1 MIGQSRKVVPKYGG
15 FDRNTA
21 QGILKLRAYQK
32 DKTRAE
38 LAILCGC
45 SVQYMNLMLGRRP
58 EYLTPKY
65 ISRLCKI
72 LSDSTTETQLVYYLA
87 ARAAGYHTGKFT
99 PTEKRNAEAQ
109 ECTV

>member
-1 MIGQSRKVVPKYGG
+1 MIGQSRKVVPKHGA

-21 QGILKLRAYQK
+21 QGILKLRAYEQ

-38 LAILCGC
+38 LAASCGC
-45 SVQYMNLMLGRRP
+45 SERYLNLMLGKRP

-65 ISRLCKI
+65 IGRLCRIFKA
-72 LSDSTTETQLVYYLA
+72 SKTETQLVYYLA